1 MKLLPR
7 WSANKPTDY
16 KPTPETKDLPKRR
29 PKISPKLFIYSLL
42 TFATLLLLVWVFRPA
57 PISVNTERVSR
68 GELRVTV
75 NAEGKTRVRDR
86 FVISAP
92 VDGRLARISLDEGDK
107 IEKGSI
113 VARIDPLP
121 QTTAVKEA
129 NGRLAELR
137 SQREGVATQ
146 RPKEAS
152 LEQARKRIEAAISA
166 QHQAEARV
174 VSAQAALEQAKRD
187 RQRAQELYA
196 TGVNSRKDREIA
208 ELNET
213 TKAKE
218 LETAKLAVKSA
229 TSELGVARAAVTVLQ
244 QQQKDPDYLL
254 GVYDARIAATQ
265 AELAKLKDEAAR
277 TDIRSPVYG
286 QVLRITQKSANFV
299 TSGTPLLEIGNVSSL
314 EMVID
319 VLSSDATKIK
329 SGAQIL
335 INPQMLINQGAETQA
350 IKGQVR
356 FIEPSAFTKVSAL
369 GVEEQRVNVIGDFVD
384 SPKTFGDAY
393 RVDVQIVTWNGKNVL
408 KVPLSSLFRYG
419 KSWCTFIVKDG
430 KAYRRLVEVGQHSD
444 FEAEIRSGLKEQEV
458 VISHP
463 SEEIENGK
471 LVNAHPMH

>member
-7 WSANKPTDY
+7 WSANKPTDN
-16 KPTPETKDLPKRR
+16 KPTPESKDLPKWR
-29 PKISPKLFIYSLL
+29 PKISSKLFIYSLL
-42 TFATLLLLVWVFRPA
+42 TFATLVLVVWVFRPA

-68 GELRVTV
+68 SELRVTV

-92 VDGRLARISLDEGDK
+92 VDGRLSRISLDEGDK
-107 IEKGSI
+107 IEKGTI

-129 NGRLAELR
+129 LGRLAEFR
-137 SQREGVATQ
+137 SQREGVTTQ

-152 LEQARKRIEAAISA
+152 LEQARKRIEAALSA

-187 RQRAQELYA
+187 RQRAQELHA
-196 TGVNSRKDREIA
+196 TGVSTRKEKEVA

-229 TSELGVARAAVTVLQ
+229 TSELEVARAAVTVLQ

-265 AELAKLKDEAAR
+265 AELTKLKDEAAR
-277 TDIRSPVYG
+277 TDIRSPVDG

-329 SGAQIL
+329 PGAQI
-335 INPQMLINQGAETQA
+335 LINQGAETQA

-369 GVEEQRVNVIGDFVD
+369 GVEEQRVNIIGDFVD
-384 SPKTFGDAY
+384 SSKIFGDAY
-393 RVDVQIVTWNGKNVL
+393 RVDVQIVTWDGKNVL
-408 KVPLSSLFRYG
+408 KVPLSSLFRCG
-419 KSWCTFIVKDG
+419 KSWCTFTVKDG

-471 LVNAHPMH
+471 LVKPHPMH